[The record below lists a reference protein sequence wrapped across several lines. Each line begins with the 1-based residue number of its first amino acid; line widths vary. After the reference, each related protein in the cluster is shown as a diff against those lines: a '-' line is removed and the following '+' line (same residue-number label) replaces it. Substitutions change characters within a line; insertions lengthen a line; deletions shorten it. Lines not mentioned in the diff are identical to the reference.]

1 MVGRESVREEYD
13 AMNALQKR
21 LIKGYLTPEI
31 ECDLPGRLRLG
42 FRKYNLLPPEAL
54 PYLHYVKDALDM
66 PGGVIDVQLNARIG
80 TALILYDPSVT
91 SSRQIMKW
99 IGIVTDV
106 GLELAGEQNWQPCDE
121 GRIAQ
126 LMRNRLKG
134 YLPIN

>member
-1 MVGRESVREEYD
+1 MMGRESVREEYD

-21 LIKGYLTPEI
+21 LIEGYLTPEND
-31 ECDLPGRLRLG
+31 CDLPGRLRLG

-80 TALILYDPSVT
+80 TALILYDPRVT

-134 YLPIN
+134 YIPIN